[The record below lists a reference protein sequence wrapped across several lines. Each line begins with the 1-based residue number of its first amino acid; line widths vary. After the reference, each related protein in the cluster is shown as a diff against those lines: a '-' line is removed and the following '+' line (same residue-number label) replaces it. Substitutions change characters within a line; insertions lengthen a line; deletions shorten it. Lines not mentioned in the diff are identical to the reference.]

1 MPRRLELHWTNIAER
16 MRTSDRIVLFL
27 DFDGT
32 LARMQPKPHLARVAP
47 TTRQTLRRLARH
59 PRMSIVVISGRRRAD
74 VQRRVGVREIQYLGL
89 YGNENERPLK
99 IDARSVSALHRVR
112 LALTPRVAGI
122 PGVWLEDKEISLA
135 VHLRDAP
142 TGVAGR
148 IRRELRALVRAHRP
162 LLGMLENL
170 RDVEVVPSEVGD
182 KGTVVRRLLAQPH
195 WRDAMPL
202 YFGDDLSDEPAFAAV
217 KRGVAVLVAPSRPTR
232 ARYVVDGTTQ
242 VAACLRH
249 METALDA

>member
-1 MPRRLELHWTNIAER
+1 MPTRLELHWTHIAER

-47 TTRQTLRRLARH
+47 TTRQTLQRLARH

-74 VQRRVGVREIQYLGL
+74 VQRRVGVRQIQYLGL

-99 IDARSVSALHRVR
+99 IDAASMTALQRLR
-112 LALTPRVAGI
+112 LALEPRVKDI
-122 PGVWLEDKEISLA
+122 PGVWIEDKEISLA
-135 VHLRDAP
+135 IHLRDAP
-142 TGVAGR
+142 PAVAEQ
-148 IRRELRALVRAHRP
+148 IRRKIRALVRAQRP
-162 LLGMLENL
+162 RLGMLENL
-170 RDVEVVPSEVGD
+170 RDVEVVPSGVGD
-182 KGTVVRRLLAQPH
+182 KGTVVRRLLAQPQ
-195 WRDAMPL
+195 WRDAMAL

-217 KRGVAVLVAPSRPTR
+217 KRGVGVLVAPSRPTR
-232 ARYVVDGTTQ
+232 ARYIVDGTTQ

-249 METALDA
+249 METALHA